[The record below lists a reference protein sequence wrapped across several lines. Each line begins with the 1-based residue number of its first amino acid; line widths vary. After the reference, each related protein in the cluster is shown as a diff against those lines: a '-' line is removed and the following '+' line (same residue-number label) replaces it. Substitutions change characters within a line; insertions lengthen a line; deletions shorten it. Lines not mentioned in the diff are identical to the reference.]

1 MNAKQIAAQI
11 VHKNLETEL
20 LKYPNEVKF
29 ALERAI
35 ELRIKE
41 YGLGLLEQFINKAS
55 FDVDRGIVLREEIK
69 F

>member
-1 MNAKQIAAQI
+1 MTSKQLAAQI

-29 ALERAI
+29 ALEKAI
-35 ELRIKE
+35 EIRIRL
-41 YGLGLLEQFINKAS
+41 YGEGLLEQFINKAS
-55 FDVDRGIVLREEIK
+55 FDVDKGIVIREEIK

>member
-1 MNAKQIAAQI
+1 MTSKEIAAQI

>member
-1 MNAKQIAAQI
+1 MNAKQLAAQI

-20 LKYPNEVKF
+20 LKYPSEVKF
-29 ALERAI
+29 ALEKAI

-55 FDVDRGIVLREEIK
+55 FDVDKGIVLREEIK

>member
-1 MNAKQIAAQI
+1 MTSKQLAAQI

-29 ALERAI
+29 ALEKAI
-35 ELRIKE
+35 ELRIRE
-41 YGLGLLEQFINKAS
+41 YGEGLLEQFINKAS
-55 FDVDRGIVLREEIK
+55 FDVDKGIVIREEIK